1 MGKLLYEKL
10 TYNIIGA
17 AREVYPELGLG
28 YLESVYED
36 ALCYELNLLKFR
48 YNTTEGKSI

>member
-17 AREVYPELGLG
+17 AREVYSELGPG
-28 YLESVYED
+28 YLESVYD
-36 ALCYELNLLKFR
+36 DIKKCHPKMR
-48 YNTTEGKSI
+48 IV